1 MDLLKKCNKAV
12 DKEIR
17 EEAREEAKEI
27 LRLTTEGM
35 QLEFLYYYNKDQG
48 NICCLVLDK
57 AKQYLIMERKMILNK
72 EDHFG
77 HQLFEDYDTIRQ
89 K

>member
-1 MDLLKKCNKAV
+1 MDLIKKCNKAV

-17 EEAREEAKEI
+17 EEARQEAKEI

-35 QLEFLYYYNKDQG
+35 RLEFLYYYNKDQG
-48 NICCLVLDK
+48 NICCLVLDR
-57 AKQYLIMERKMILNK
+57 AKQYLIMEHKMILNK

-77 HQLFEDYDTIRQ
+77 HPLFEDDDTIRE